1 MKQQYTEYKWFTL
14 RRTLAY
20 VCLNFHN
27 SSQRLK
33 FTLHIT
39 AAIKAGGRA
48 ASQFSCRYPRG
59 HFCPAEAFLPP
70 LVRFCTGWLCSAL
83 GEERLIV
90 SFWNFLLTGQQNCKA
105 DSTIKYD
112 KVFFKTLTVWLLG
125 EKKKKKMAWFIPGC
139 TSNRISSISCVQG
152 MIAHLQPAVSS
163 NSSSQKMAHLD
174 FLTLK
179 HARVSHYTFSGQKSH
194 PFLCHPPHS
203 RVSSQ
208 TEEPVLAPCSG
219 QPAFLNGNIMLL
231 MDVSTV

>member
-20 VCLNFHN
+20 VCLNFRN

-33 FTLHIT
+33 STLHIT

-70 LVRFCTGWLCSAL
+70 LVRLCTGWLCSAL

-125 EKKKKKMAWFIPGC
+125 EKKKKKSVIYTRLYESQNLLYILCPRNDRSSTACSVLKQLVTEDGSSWLFNIETCSCISLHLFWTKIPP
-139 TSNRISSISCVQG
+139 TPLSS
-152 MIAHLQPAVSS
+152 
-163 NSSSQKMAHLD
+163 
-174 FLTLK
+174 
-179 HARVSHYTFSGQKSH
+179 
-194 PFLCHPPHS
+194 PHS

-208 TEEPVLAPCSG
+208 TEGPVLAPCSG

>member
-1 MKQQYTEYKWFTL
+1 MAPRGKKKERKKMKQQYTEYKWFTL

-33 FTLHIT
+33 STLHIT

-70 LVRFCTGWLCSAL
+70 LVRLCTGWLCSAL

-125 EKKKKKMAWFIPGC
+125 ERKKKKW
-139 TSNRISSISCVQG
+139 RD
-152 MIAHLQPAVSS
+152 LYPAVRVTESPLYLVS
-163 NSSSQKMAHLD
+163 KEWSLIYSLQCPQTARHRRWLI
-174 FLTLK
+174 LT
-179 HARVSHYTFSGQKSH
+179 F
-194 PFLCHPPHS
+194 
-203 RVSSQ
+203 
-208 TEEPVLAPCSG
+208 
-219 QPAFLNGNIMLL
+219 
-231 MDVSTV
+231 